1 LIRQARSLSTARSAD
16 AACLESTP
24 RPVTV
29 PQVTVIVIV
38 LVLAA
43 WLAVKGQ
50 PTASAFV
57 VVAELVLTRLF
68 RARPIAAVAGV

>member
-1 LIRQARSLSTARSAD
+1 
-16 AACLESTP
+16 
-24 RPVTV
+24 VTV

-68 RARPIAAVAGV
+68 RARPIAAVAGA